1 MSVSIFESNRKID
14 NNRPLN
20 IDIDS
25 PAYCLNELL
34 QMDVPPEYQDD
45 DFSCTPVCM
54 KMVLE
59 YVKKKFSEG
68 FPNLD
73 IAKISEILKTSAD
86 IGGTNF
92 ENIKNINEEF
102 RKTKPSLEFVPSLN
116 NKIEDIKEEIKC
128 DQPVIA
134 WTMMPDPNG
143 DYPHSI
149 VITDIDEDKLL
160 IYYNDP
166 VYGKETVPISQFMD
180 MWNGNF
186 RVLIKIRIGEKVTL
200 NGYID

>member
-1 MSVSIFESNRKID
+1 
-14 NNRPLN
+14 
-20 IDIDS
+20 
-25 PAYCLNELL
+25 
-34 QMDVPPEYQDD
+34 MDVPLEYQDD
-45 DFSCTPVCM
+45 DSSCTPVCM

-59 YVKKKFSEG
+59 YVKKRFSEG

-73 IAKISEILKTSAD
+73 IAKISETLETSAD
-86 IGGTNF
+86 LGGTTF

-116 NKIEDIKEEIKC
+116 NKIEDIKEEIKH

-134 WTMMPDPNG
+134 WTMMTDPNG

-166 VYGKETVPISQFMD
+166 VYGKETVSISQFMD
-180 MWNGNF
+180 MWNGNS